1 MQHAEQQPDQKNGIR
16 ERIKAVW
23 PLRMKAV
30 TADWRVALGAM
41 PPDSIAVFQPAV
53 GPLAGRRIARAL
65 LEEAAVLG
73 GGRVVALP
81 GGDLLLGRTA
91 APGQRAVQA
100 IATLLGQA
108 PRAWPLPLGQ
118 AAVEGAA
125 SAAEQSAASPIWSLA
140 SLEAH
145 CATLPL
151 RAFARLTL
159 FADGG
164 GERAVA
170 QRLSTAPLGLED
182 EQLEA
187 AAREWLCRRL
197 LSALTNPAERAG
209 LPALRP
215 GLRLILDLPLNGLGQ
230 GAPLRGAAADD
241 PNGPIALLPL
251 AALGE
256 GGALAQRL
264 AGLRQAGW
272 AVGLLA
278 PDAVALDWVNASE
291 FIWAAPAGPVAP
303 AHLPP
308 RMIALGAPA
317 PAWCRAPGIFHEG
330 INA

>member
-1 MQHAEQQPDQKNGIR
+1 
-16 ERIKAVW
+16 
-23 PLRMKAV
+23 MKA
-30 TADWRVALGAM
+30 ANSEWRLALAGM

-53 GPLAGRRIARAL
+53 GPLGGRRIARAF

-73 GGRVVALP
+73 GGRVVALA
-81 GGDLLLGRTA
+81 GGDLLLGRTV

-100 IATLLGQA
+100 IATLLGHS

-118 AAVEGAA
+118 AAVEGVA
-125 SAAEQSAASPIWSLA
+125 SAAEQGTASPGWSMA
-140 SLEAH
+140 ALEAH
-145 CATLPL
+145 CATLPMQ
-151 RAFARLTL
+151 RFSRLTL
-159 FADGG
+159 FADGS

-170 QRLSTAPLGLED
+170 QRLSAAPLGLD
-182 EQLEA
+182 DVQLEA
-187 AAREWLCRRL
+187 AAQEWLCRRL

-215 GLRLILDLPLNGLGQ
+215 GLRLILDLPLHGLGQ

-241 PNGPIALLPL
+241 ANGPIALLPL

-256 GGALAQRL
+256 TRAFEQRV
-264 AGLRQAGW
+264 ASLRQAGW

-278 PDAVALDWVNASE
+278 PDAVALDWVVAPE

-317 PAWCRAPGIFHEG
+317 PAWCRGAGILHEG
-330 INA
+330 IGA